1 MKDFLLWNKI
11 ARIVKQLADTLN
23 ISNERAL
30 ELFYDS
36 ETSRM
41 LHDEKYGLY
50 LMSDTYIINDLI
62 AELRNKQ

>member
-41 LHDEKYGLY
+41 LHDALNAGENI
-50 LMSDTYIINDLI
+50 T
-62 AELRNKQ
+62 

>member
-1 MKDFLLWNKI
+1 MKDFLCGTNSKNRQAACRHAQHLK
-11 ARIVKQLADTLN
+11 RTCTGVV
-23 ISNERAL
+23 
-30 ELFYDS
+30 YDS

-41 LHDEKYGLY
+41 LHDEKYGLH